1 MQDELHTISHD
12 NQEKLDQQFEEI
24 STLIAE
30 EKIDLA
36 AELLL
41 GLHYADLA
49 DFLDNLNRKYYPEIL
64 PAIAEHINSQVLV
77 WIGDGNKKPAIE
89 ALGMDVSAR
98 LINELEIED
107 AIEVIQV
114 LDAELKEIL
123 IKKIP
128 SEKRKQ
134 IIEGFQYPEN
144 TVGRALEKDF
154 VSLRKHWSAGQA
166 IDFIRRSNISSDF
179 HAAIIIDG
187 RSKPVGTILLSTLLK
202 SQRNQSIEEIMNHDF
217 KVAETTTELSELAFV
232 FKQYALTI
240 VPVTNKQGKLV
251 GSISIDNILYI
262 VQEQTESGFLHLSG
276 VNNSD
281 ISYNLLAT
289 TKSRFPWLF
298 VNLITACLTSL
309 IVNHFSD
316 TISKL
321 VILAT
326 FMPIVVSMG
335 GNAGTQVMAVTVMAL
350 SNREITSSSSLRV
363 ILKEVYVCSLNG
375 LLLAI
380 IGIIFTY
387 IIFWQL
393 DLSII
398 FAVAVLFNFAMAGLF
413 GSAIPIFLD
422 NLDIDPATASTVFL
436 SALTDA
442 IGFLTFLLL
451 AYIFLV

>member
-1 MQDELHTISHD
+1 
-12 NQEKLDQQFEEI
+12 
-24 STLIAE
+24 
-30 EKIDLA
+30 
-36 AELLL
+36 
-41 GLHYADLA
+41 
-49 DFLDNLNRKYYPEIL
+49 
-64 PAIAEHINSQVLV
+64 
-77 WIGDGNKKPAIE
+77 
-89 ALGMDVSAR
+89 
-98 LINELEIED
+98 
-107 AIEVIQV
+107 
-114 LDAELKEIL
+114 
-123 IKKIP
+123 
-128 SEKRKQ
+128 
-134 IIEGFQYPEN
+134 
-144 TVGRALEKDF
+144 
-154 VSLRKHWSAGQA
+154 
-166 IDFIRRSNISSDF
+166 
-179 HAAIIIDG
+179 
-187 RSKPVGTILLSTLLK
+187 
-202 SQRNQSIEEIMNHDF
+202 MNHDF

-363 ILKEVYVCSLNG
+363 ILKEIYVCSLNG